1 MSSPHAPTPV
11 PPSTGA
17 PAARARQGAL
27 GPGGRWLPPVAGLA
41 AVVAGFGLAE
51 FAAALL
57 APGASPVIVVG
68 SLLIDLAPAW
78 LKELVISLFGT
89 ADKVV
94 LIVCI
99 AVVAVVLAALAGLL
113 EYRRPPLGRFLV
125 IAVGLVALA
134 AALTRAGAAPLD
146 AVPPV
151 VAAGVAATLLTML
164 ITRLHASEA
173 PAAAA
178 EAAAA
183 ATGRPASVTPAAASR
198 AAMDRRR
205 FLAYTGAGAGIGVIS
220 AIAGQLMTAGTRAAD
235 AARALFT
242 LPTAAV
248 PGTPVP
254 AGASFDI
261 DGLSPIITPNA
272 DFYRIDT
279 ALAVPRIDPSTWTL
293 KISGLVENEVQ
304 IDFAELLAL
313 PLEEST
319 TTLTCVSN
327 YVGGDLIG
335 NAVWLG
341 YPIRELLARAAPLAE
356 ADMVL
361 SRSQDGWT
369 ASTPIEAL
377 TDDRNAI
384 LAVGMNGD
392 PLPLEHGYPVRMVV
406 PGLYGYV
413 SATKWVTELVV
424 TRFDKETAY
433 WTSRGWSEKGPVKL
447 SSRVDVPRDNA
458 TVSAGTVTVAG
469 VAWSQHVGISAVDV
483 QVDDGDWNAATLAD
497 AISVDTWRQW
507 RWDWPA
513 TAGSHTL
520 RVRATD
526 TNGEVQTSK
535 TADVVPDGATGL
547 HQISVSV
554 S

>member
-1 MSSPHAPTPV
+1 MSSPATP
-11 PPSTGA
+11 
-17 PAARARQGAL
+17 
-27 GPGGRWLPPVAGLA
+27 PPVVTPPPGPLLPALAGLA

-51 FAAALL
+51 LAAGLI
-57 APGASPVIVVG
+57 APGASPVLVVG
-68 SLLIDLAPAW
+68 ALLIDLAPAW
-78 LKELVISLFGT
+78 LKEGVIALFGT
-89 ADKVV
+89 ADKAV
-94 LIVCI
+94 LIGFI
-99 AVVAVVLAALAGLL
+99 ALVAALLAALAGIL
-113 EYRRPPLGRFLV
+113 EYRRPPFGRYLV
-125 IAVGLVALA
+125 VAAGLIALA
-134 AALTRAGAAPLD
+134 AALTRADASPFD

-151 VAAGVAATLLTML
+151 LAMIVAALVLTML
-164 ITRLHASEA
+164 TTRLRASRA

-178 EAAAA
+178 AAAA
-183 ATGRPASVTPAAASR
+183 ASAESGRPASVTPAAASR
-198 AAMDRRR
+198 AALDRRR
-205 FLAYTGAGAGIGVIS
+205 FLTYTGITAGAGVLAAIG
-220 AIAGQLMTAGTRAAD
+220 GQLLTAGSRAAD

-242 LPTAAV
+242 LPAPAT
-248 PGTPVP
+248 PGTPTP

-261 DGLSPIITPNA
+261 EGLSPVITPNA

-279 ALAVPRIDPSTWTL
+279 ALSVPRVDPSTWTL
-293 KISGLVENEVQ
+293 KITGMVETEVE

-319 TTLTCVSN
+319 TTLACVSN

-341 YPIRELLARAAPLAE
+341 YPIRELLKRASPTSE

-369 ASTPIEAL
+369 ASTPLEAL

-413 SATKWVTELVV
+413 SATKWVTEMVV
-424 TRFDKETAY
+424 TRFDQETAY
-433 WTSRGWSEKGPVKL
+433 WSTRGWSEKGPVKL
-447 SSRVDVPRDNA
+447 SSRVDVPRENA
-458 TVSAGTVTVAG
+458 TVAAGTVTVAG
-469 VAWSQHVGISAVDV
+469 VAWSQHVGVSAVDV
-483 QVDDGDWNAATLAD
+483 QVDDGDWNPATLAD

-507 RWDWPA
+507 RWDWEA
-513 TAGSHTL
+513 SSGSHTI

-526 TNGEVQTSK
+526 TNGLVQTSK
-535 TADVVPDGATGL
+535 LADVAPDGATGL
-547 HQISVSV
+547 HEISVSV